1 MKLIQILDIVTI
13 IVVDDMLNN
22 VRLVMDSNRLS
33 NMMDNLV
40 MHWGNKVVVYDLVV
54 NWNRVYVSNTV
65 ECKWMMYRSNNL
77 VMDGDGSMNN
87 RS

>member
-22 VRLVMDSNRLS
+22 VRLVMNSNRLS

-65 ECKWMMYRSNNL
+65 ECKWMMNWSNNL